1 MINKKFVALVI
12 GLVSLIVIVVVYVS
26 YINSKQTIV
35 VSYKNISGVTLT
47 QTDDEQKLGQ
57 KTVISKSGEKL
68 NISKGTYLLNYTGR
82 ESYASDSQV
91 VYLQNNPVSVSLDP
105 DFSDKK
111 LSTLLDEQFETIK
124 SVLNEKYTNINQYVV
139 AKGKLYKKGEWY
151 GTTLQY
157 NGNDEFNYDSLRL
170 VMNKKDDKWTLV
182 TDPPSISLSS
192 QSYPTIPIDVLRDV
206 NNVQNSNF
214 APKFTDEKSKVY
226 FP

>member
-1 MINKKFVALVI
+1 MVNKKFIALVI
-12 GLVSLIVIVVVYVS
+12 GLISLVVIIVVYVS

-35 VSYKNISGVTLT
+35 VSYKNVAGVTLT

-57 KTVISKSGEKL
+57 KTVINKSGEKL
-68 NISKGTYLLNYTGR
+68 NISKGTYLLNYTGS
-82 ESYASDSQV
+82 EGFATDSQV
-91 VYLQNNPVSVSLDP
+91 VYLQNSPVSISLDP

-124 SVLNEKYTNINQYVV
+124 SVLTEKYANINQYVV

-157 NGNDEFNYDSLRL
+157 NGTDEFNYDSLRL
-170 VMNKKDDKWTLV
+170 VMNKKNDKWVLV
-182 TDPPSISLSS
+182 TDPPSISLGS
-192 QSYPTIPIDVLRDV
+192 QSYPNVPIDVLRDV

-214 APKFTDEKSKVY
+214 APKFTDDKSKVY